1 MALTPLSLTEAPQPP
16 RQDPPAALAPA
27 ATTTTDPRGDS
38 RFIRDL
44 GRPQDEN
51 EIFRADETQIFRY
64 PQNVSQAEYPHYV
77 VFYPLVREGT
87 TAGRSLLTSGRGA
100 IFDQTDQNRA
110 DPENGTA
117 AAATAGA
124 IIGAAAGAAF
134 TAGKASALGNLLQ
147 RNGGKTVNP
156 NPNTTGGPVS
166 IVAKLSAGLVGG
178 ILGGAAGAAGGAI
191 ASAVAGQQRLV
202 IGSAEIALHI
212 PERIG
217 TSYGANWETAD
228 LGGLVGAVAS
238 GKMSAES
245 LFTKDGSIDMG
256 SMATSGGELGDYALR
271 KLGRVANIAGFD
283 QFSNVIQ
290 ATSKKVEN
298 PYKEQL
304 FRSMGFRKFAFDY
317 KFSPRNKEEANTVF
331 GKGGILELFAKHMHP
346 TNSQNGLFLTYP
358 SEFLIIYY
366 HNGEENQFVRR
377 ISNCAL
383 TDMTI
388 EYGAEGFTT
397 FEDGCPTEATV
408 RLQFTEL
415 ETLTTNRIEKGF

>member
-1 MALTPLSLTEAPQPP
+1 MATEAPPAPAQPP
-16 RQDPPAALAPA
+16 ANGGATTPAAPA
-27 ATTTTDPRGDS
+27 APATTATPRNES
-38 RFIRDL
+38 RFSRSL
-44 GRPQDEN
+44 VQPQDEN
-51 EIFRADETQIFRY
+51 EIFRGQETKIFRY
-64 PQNVSQAEYPHYV
+64 PEDVSNEEYPHYV

-87 TAGRSLLTSGRGA
+87 DLGKALLSSGQGA

-110 DPENGTA
+110 DPENGA
-117 AAATAGA
+117 AAVGAAGA
-124 IIGAAAGAAF
+124 IAGAAAGAAF
-134 TAGKASALGNLLQ
+134 TAGAATTLGQ
-147 RNGGKTVNP
+147 RLSQNGGNTVNR
-156 NPNTTGGPVS
+156 NPNVTGGPVS
-166 IVAKLSAGLVGG
+166 ILAKLSAGLTGGIIGAGVGG
-178 ILGGAAGAAGGAI
+178 LAGAA
-191 ASAVAGQQRLV
+191 ASSITGQQRLV

-217 TSYGANWETAD
+217 TSYSANWETAD
-228 LGGLVGAVAS
+228 LGALVGAVAS
-238 GKMSAES
+238 GKMSASS
-245 LFTKDGSIDMG
+245 LFSGGNGTID
-256 SMATSGGELGDYALR
+256 SMMNSGGELADYAVR
-271 KLGRVANIAGFD
+271 KLGRVANVAGFD
-283 QFSNVIQ
+283 TFNNAIQ

-304 FRSMGFRKFAFDY
+304 FRSMGFRKFGFDY
-317 KFSPRNKEEANTVF
+317 RFSPRNQEEANTVF
-331 GKGGILELFAKHMHP
+331 GKGGILELFAMHMHP

-358 SEFLIIYY
+358 SEFMIIYY

-383 TDMTI
+383 TDMAI

>member
-1 MALTPLSLTEAPQPP
+1 MALTPAPAPPATTPAPGTTTPAAPTASPEPRNESRFSRTLDAPQD
-16 RQDPPAALAPA
+16 QD
-27 ATTTTDPRGDS
+27 
-38 RFIRDL
+38 
-44 GRPQDEN
+44 QV
-51 EIFRADETQIFRY
+51 FRAAENKIFRY
-64 PQNVSQAEYPHYV
+64 PSNVSSEEYPHYV
-77 VFYPLVREGT
+77 VFYPLVREA
-87 TAGRSLLTSGRGA
+87 TALGKSLLSSGQGQ

-110 DPENGTA
+110 DPENGV
-117 AAATAGA
+117 AAATTAGA
-124 IIGAAAGAAF
+124 LAGAAAGAAF
-134 TAGKASALGNLLQ
+134 TAGRATSLGERLNQ
-147 RNGGKTVNP
+147 NGGNTVNK
-156 NPNTTGGPVS
+156 NPATTGGPVS
-166 IVAKLSAGLVGG
+166 ILAKLSAGLTGG
-178 ILGGAAGAAGGAI
+178 ILGGAAGGVAGAAA
-191 ASAVAGQQRLV
+191 AAVAGQQRLV

-228 LGGLVGAVAS
+228 LGALVGAVAS

-245 LFTKDGSIDMG
+245 LFNDPGAST
-256 SMATSGGELGDYALR
+256 GELADYALR
-271 KLGRVANIAGFD
+271 KLGRVANVAGFD

-317 KFSPRNKEEANTVF
+317 RFSPRNQEEANEVF
-331 GKGGILELFAKHMHP
+331 GKGGILELFAMHMHP
-346 TNSQNGLFLTYP
+346 TSSQNGLFLTYP
-358 SEFLIIYY
+358 SEFMIIYY
-366 HNGEENQFVRR
+366 HNGAENQFVRR

-383 TDMTI
+383 TDMAI

>member
-1 MALTPLSLTEAPQPP
+1 MAPEAPPAP
-16 RQDPPAALAPA
+16 PPAATPGATTPA
-27 ATTTTDPRGDS
+27 APTTAPTPRNECRFS
-38 RFIRDL
+38 RSL
-44 GRPQDEN
+44 VQPQDEN
-51 EIFRADETQIFRY
+51 EIFRSDETKIHRY
-64 PQNVSQAEYPHYV
+64 PQNISQEEYPHYV

-87 TAGRSLLTSGRGA
+87 ALGKSLLASGQGA

-110 DPENGTA
+110 DPENGVA

-124 IIGAAAGAAF
+124 VIGAAAGAAF
-134 TAGKASALGNLLQ
+134 TAGKAASLGERLNQ
-147 RNGGKTVNP
+147 NGGKTVNP

-166 IVAKLSAGLVGG
+166 ITAKLSAGLLGG
-178 ILGGAAGAAGGAI
+178 IIGAGAGAAGGAI
-191 ASAVAGQQRLV
+191 ASSVAGQQRLV

-217 TSYGANWETAD
+217 TAYSANWETAD
-228 LGGLVGAVAS
+228 LGALVGAVAS
-238 GKMSAES
+238 GKMSAQS
-245 LFTKDGSIDMG
+245 LFAGGNGTLD
-256 SMATSGGELGDYALR
+256 SMANSGGELGDYALR
-271 KLGRVANIAGFD
+271 KLGRVANVAGFD

-304 FRSMGFRKFAFDY
+304 FRSMGFRKFGFDY
-317 KFSPRNKEEANTVF
+317 RFSPRNQEEANTIF
-331 GKGGILELFAKHMHP
+331 GKGGILELFAMHMHP
-346 TNSQNGLFLTYP
+346 TSSQNGLFLTYP
-358 SEFLIIYY
+358 SEFMIVYY

-383 TDMTI
+383 TDMAI

>member
-1 MALTPLSLTEAPQPP
+1 MATEAPPP
-16 RQDPPAALAPA
+16 PQQTTPPATAPA
-27 ATTTTDPRGDS
+27 APTTAPEPRNES
-38 RFIRDL
+38 RFSRTLDA
-44 GRPQDEN
+44 PQDPN
-51 EIFRADETQIFRY
+51 EVFSSDATVNLRY
-64 PQNVSQAEYPHYV
+64 PLDVSTGEYPHYV
-77 VFYPLVREGT
+77 IFYPLVREGT
-87 TAGRSLLTSGRGA
+87 ALGQSLLNSGGGA
-100 IFDQTDQNRA
+100 IFDQTGQNRA
-110 DPENGTA
+110 DPENNLS

-124 IIGAAAGAAF
+124 LAGAAAGAAF
-134 TAGKASALGNLLQ
+134 TAGRATSLGERLNQ
-147 RNGGKTVNP
+147 NGGNTVNR
-156 NPNTTGGPVS
+156 NPTTTGGPVS
-166 IVAKLSAGLVGG
+166 IMAKLSAGLTGG
-178 ILGGAAGAAGGAI
+178 ILGAAAGGAAGAAA
-191 ASAVAGQQRLV
+191 AAVAGQQRLV

-228 LGGLVGAVAS
+228 LGALVGAVAS

-245 LFTKDGSIDMG
+245 LFNDPGAST
-256 SMATSGGELGDYALR
+256 GELADYALR
-271 KLGRVANIAGFD
+271 KLGRVANVAGFD

-317 KFSPRNKEEANTVF
+317 RFSPRNQEEANTVF
-331 GKGGILELFAKHMHP
+331 GKGGILELFAMHMHP

-366 HNGEENQFVRR
+366 HDGEENQFVRR

-383 TDMTI
+383 TDMAI

-397 FEDGCPTEATV
+397 FDNGCPTEAIV